1 MQQVHVFCCSLT
13 SKYTQHSLL
22 VSFLPL
28 KVSVIPFSP
37 SFSLQKRTPKL
48 SPSIFRSKNNT
59 GTLVGADLLLDFL
72 FLVFVSIFITKCSYL
87 NLFCC
92 SLNSKYTMHRL
103 LVTFLSLKT
112 LVISFSFSFSFQ
124 RGKSSVSF
132 FFNKSKSI
140 SWNLLYAFEHPQHKF
155 FLCWLLVI
163 NHNFL
168 NYGRFRDFSTLTT
181 CAVPCSL
188 LYSI

>member
-48 SPSIFRSKNNT
+48 SPSIFKSKNNT

-112 LVISFSFSFSFQ
+112 SYLSPSPLVFKGVSQAFLFSSTSPNPLAGTYFMHLNIHNIN
-124 RGKSSVSF
+124 F
-132 FFNKSKSI
+132 FF
-140 SWNLLYAFEHPQHKF
+140 AG
-155 FLCWLLVI
+155 CWLLTI
-163 NHNFL
+163 ISL
-168 NYGRFRDFSTLTT
+168 ITADFE
-181 CAVPCSL
+181 
-188 LYSI
+188 IFQH